1 MPRKTSRSS
10 RSAPVRAP
18 SQKRQAST
26 LPVRST
32 PTPTSQTKSQ
42 SSNVPAVPPNSQAVP
57 AVKQPSLLGQVASTA
72 AGVAIG
78 HNIGHG
84 ISSLFSGGSSAEPP
98 AQDTQSQYSP
108 QTQYEQRSFQV
119 DDQSTGDRTCERD
132 AKALSKCLEQ
142 NNYNTNLCQWYL
154 ENLKAC
160 QQMASQF

>member
-1 MPRKTSRSS
+1 MPRRSS
-10 RSAPVRAP
+10 RSAPARAP
-18 SQKRQAST
+18 SQQKRKAST
-26 LPVRST
+26 LPPRST
-32 PTPTSQTKSQ
+32 PVPVTQTKLTQPNSQ
-42 SSNVPAVPPNSQAVP
+42 ASNVPAVSSNR
-57 AVKQPSLLGQVASTA
+57 QPSLLGQVASTA

-84 ISSLFSGGSSAEPP
+84 ISSLFSGGSSDEPP

-108 QTQYEQRSFQV
+108 QTQYEQPQYRSFQF
-119 DDQSTGDRTCERD
+119 DDQSTGDKTCEQN

-160 QQMASQF
+160 QQMASQL